1 MASRYLARSVGIVK
15 TRAFLVPTLLAA
27 GFSLPSPAQA
37 ASADA
42 DQAPVAENQKA
53 QSSAVP
59 LFRQESPILLA
70 GHGSHRSH
78 SSHSSHRSSSG
89 GGVYYPPTTVYS
101 PPPPPPPPPPPRPS
115 RFLETPSPDVVVE
128 SGYTQIVMRVQ
139 SGLKAYGYY
148 TGNIDGQVGPETR
161 AAITRFQTDF
171 SLSVTGTI
179 TPEVLRALSIKVT
192 N

>member
-1 MASRYLARSVGIVK
+1 MR

-27 GFSLPSPAQA
+27 GFSMPSPAQVTGA
-37 ASADA
+37 EA
-42 DQAPVAENQKA
+42 DQAEVAENQKA

-59 LFRQESPILLA
+59 LFRQETPILLA
-70 GHGSHRSH
+70 GHSSHRSH

-89 GGVYYPPTTVYS
+89 GGGYYPPATVYS
-101 PPPPPPPPPPPRPS
+101 PPPPPSPPRPS
-115 RFLETPSPDVVVE
+115 RLFETPRPGAVVE

-139 SGLKAYGYY
+139 SGLKAFGYY
-148 TGNIDGQVGPETR
+148 TGDVDGQVGAETR
-161 AAITRFQTDF
+161 AALTRFQTDY

-179 TPEVLRALSIKVT
+179 TPGVLRALSIEVT